1 MSGRLKKFLWLLPI
15 PILLIGLTTVPS
27 GGWKMYNASRQVVIE
42 FFDSGDATF
51 TGTIDADV
59 YEQDGIAYDL
69 SAMAGGSKHG
79 IQDEG
84 TARTDRA
91 NLNFVGGGVSATDDS
106 GNNATVVTIPGDAVT
121 SVNGATGA
129 VSLDTDD
136 VAEGTAKYNVTHT
149 GQVTGATSLT
159 VDKTAIT
166 GQTDAAPATGD
177 SILFSDASDS
187 GNLKEGLI
195 SQVLSLITG
204 LSVGQGGTGAST
216 LTDAGVLVG
225 NGTGAIQA
233 TGAGTAG
240 QVLTSN
246 GAGVDPTFQAAP
258 SGGHTIEDEGTPLT
272 ARTSLNFVGS
282 GVTAADSG
290 GKTVVTISSGGDA
303 LTSNPL
309 SQFAAT
315 TSSQLAGVLSDESG
329 TGAAVFAN
337 SPTLVTPALGTPASG
352 VLTNATGLPISTG
365 LASGTSADL
374 AGRLSDETGTGAFVL
389 ASSPTLTTPNLGT
402 PSTLVLT
409 NATGLPASSVGNGL
423 TDAQVSNTLTA
434 SIFVGTGSTTDAV
447 DLGTAEI
454 AGTLADGNVSDT
466 LTASKLVGSGSTTDA
481 VDLATAEVAG
491 TLPAA
496 SVGNGLTDAQV
507 SNTLTASLF
516 VGSGSTTNA
525 IDLATA
531 EVAGTLPDGNV
542 SDTLT
547 ASKLIGSGSTTDAVD
562 LATAEVAGD
571 LPLSN
576 VAQIAERT
584 LAGRA
589 TGAGTG
595 DVTALTMLQIQT
607 LLNTPIDITSAT
619 NSTAWNSDNGRIFSD
634 TLTENTTVAASSGTL
649 FDGQIVVFLFRQ
661 HASAAKTLAWN
672 SQFAAGATFTN
683 TIPAMT
689 TTLSGWSRYIYIY
702 NATLSKLT
710 LLAHEEH

>member
-1 MSGRLKKFLWLLPI
+1 MKRRIQYLTVLFVTLCAAGWSLSNYREVPGSFL
-15 PILLIGLTTVPS
+15 
-27 GGWKMYNASRQVVIE
+27 
-42 FFDSGDATF
+42 
-51 TGTIDADV
+51 
-59 YEQDGIAYDL
+59 
-69 SAMAGGSKHG
+69 
-79 IQDEG
+79 
-84 TARTDRA
+84 
-91 NLNFVGGGVSATDDS
+91 
-106 GNNATVVTIPGDAVT
+106 IPGDLILAERADHAQPPT
-121 SVNGATGA
+121 SGYGQLWAK
-129 VSLDTDD
+129 TD
-136 VAEGTAKYNVTHT
+136 GTVVYTN
-149 GQVTGATSLT
+149 
-159 VDKTAIT
+159 
-166 GQTDAAPATGD
+166 
-177 SILFSDASDS
+177 
-187 GNLKEGLI
+187 
-195 SQVLSLITG
+195 
-204 LSVGQGGTGAST
+204 
-216 LTDAGVLVG
+216 DAGTDTVL
-225 NGTGAIQA
+225 
-233 TGAGTAG
+233 GAGG
-240 QVLTSN
+240 
-246 GAGVDPTFQAAP
+246 GG
-258 SGGHTIEDEGTPLT
+258 GGHTIEDEGTPLT

-352 VLTNATGLPISTG
+352 VLTNATGLPLTSGVTGTLPIANGGTGATSLAAANIAVATGHLGQFAATTSSQLAGVVSDETGSGALVFGTSPTFTTPALGTPSSATLTNATGLPITG
-365 LASGTSADL
+365 LASGTSANL
-374 AGRLSDETGTGAFVL
+374 AGVLSDETGTGAVVL
-389 ASSPTLTTPNLGT
+389 ANSPTLVTPALGT
-402 PSTLVLT
+402 PSVLVLT

-423 TDAQVSNTLTA
+423 TDTQVS
-434 SIFVGTGSTTDAV
+434 D
-447 DLGTAEI
+447 
-454 AGTLADGNVSDT
+454 
-466 LTASKLVGSGSTTDA
+466 
-481 VDLATAEVAG
+481 
-491 TLPAA
+491 
-496 SVGNGLTDAQV
+496 
-507 SNTLTASLF
+507 TLTASLF
-516 VGSGSTTNA
+516 VGSGSTTTA

-571 LPLSN
+571 LALSN

-584 LAGRA
+584 LLGREV
-589 TGAGTG
+589 GAGTG
-595 DVTALTMLQIQT
+595 DTTAMNMLKIQT
-607 LLNTPIDITSAT
+607 LLNTPSAITSTT
-619 NSTAWNSDNGRIFSD
+619 NSTAWNSDNARIFSS

>member
-1 MSGRLKKFLWLLPI
+1 MKRRIQYLTVAFVAICAAAWAQSYRDVPNSLRVGLDIFMPERADHATTPAAGLGILWVKNTTPSTLMFTDDAGTDTT
-15 PILLIGLTTVPS
+15 IG
-27 GGWKMYNASRQVVIE
+27 
-42 FFDSGDATF
+42 
-51 TGTIDADV
+51 
-59 YEQDGIAYDL
+59 
-69 SAMAGGSKHG
+69 AGG
-79 IQDEG
+79 
-84 TARTDRA
+84 
-91 NLNFVGGGVSATDDS
+91 GG
-106 GNNATVVTIPGDAVT
+106 
-121 SVNGATGA
+121 
-129 VSLDTDD
+129 
-136 VAEGTAKYNVTHT
+136 
-149 GQVTGATSLT
+149 
-159 VDKTAIT
+159 
-166 GQTDAAPATGD
+166 
-177 SILFSDASDS
+177 
-187 GNLKEGLI
+187 
-195 SQVLSLITG
+195 
-204 LSVGQGGTGAST
+204 
-216 LTDAGVLVG
+216 
-225 NGTGAIQA
+225 
-233 TGAGTAG
+233 
-240 QVLTSN
+240 
-246 GAGVDPTFQAAP
+246 
-258 SGGHTIEDEGTPLT
+258 GGHTIEDEGTPLT

-282 GVTAADSG
+282 GVTVTDTGS
-290 GKTVVTISSGGDA
+290 KTQVSISSGGDA

-352 VLTNATGLPISTG
+352 VLTNATGLPLTSGVTGTLPIANGGTGATSLAAANIAVATGHLGQFAATTSSQLAGVVSDETGSGALVFGTSPTFTTPALGTPSSATLTNATGLPITG
-365 LASGTSADL
+365 LASGTSANL
-374 AGRLSDETGTGAFVL
+374 AGVLSDETGTGVAVF
-389 ASSPTLTTPNLGT
+389 ANSPTLVTPALGT
-402 PSTLVLT
+402 PSALTLT
-409 NATGLPASSVGNGL
+409 NATGLPVSTGL
-423 TDAQVSNTLTA
+423 T
-434 SIFVGTGSTTDAV
+434 GT
-447 DLGTAEI
+447 I
-454 AGTLADGNVSDT
+454 ADSQVSDT
-466 LTASKLVGSGSTTDA
+466 LTASI
-481 VDLATAEVAG
+481 
-491 TLPAA
+491 
-496 SVGNGLTDAQV
+496 
-507 SNTLTASLF
+507 F

-525 IDLATA
+525 VDLATA

-571 LPLSN
+571 LALSN

-634 TLTENTTVAASSGTL
+634 TLTENTTVAASSGTP

-702 NATLSKLT
+702 NGTLSKYT